1 VPSRPAA
8 RLHDLVADHYTSRIN
23 MERRAHNFAAQ
34 HRSTTGH
41 AIPIRNGKAVN
52 MDHEAA

>member
-1 VPSRPAA
+1 
-8 RLHDLVADHYTSRIN
+8 LHDLVADHYTSRIN